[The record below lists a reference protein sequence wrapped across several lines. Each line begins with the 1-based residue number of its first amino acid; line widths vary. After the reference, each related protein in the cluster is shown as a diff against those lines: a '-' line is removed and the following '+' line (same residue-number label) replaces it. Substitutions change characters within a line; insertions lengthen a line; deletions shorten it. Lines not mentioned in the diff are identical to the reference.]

1 MSNESAK
8 KIIIPAGF
16 AMSCASCQDS
26 RWGGEEEQ
34 EGEDEAGGAFDSL
47 QI

>member
-1 MSNESAK
+1 MSNESPK

-16 AMSCASCQDS
+16 AMSCASCQDG
-26 RWGGEEEQ
+26 RWGGEEQ
-34 EGEDEAGGAFDSL
+34 EGEGETVGAFDSL